1 MFATQEEIDSVV
13 ERCKLLVNLYGGQSV
28 ELVEVRKWYEIF
40 QNLSEHGSLVV
51 LEAEVA
57 KVENLNIKEHH
68 ASSS

>member
-68 ASSS
+68 ASFS